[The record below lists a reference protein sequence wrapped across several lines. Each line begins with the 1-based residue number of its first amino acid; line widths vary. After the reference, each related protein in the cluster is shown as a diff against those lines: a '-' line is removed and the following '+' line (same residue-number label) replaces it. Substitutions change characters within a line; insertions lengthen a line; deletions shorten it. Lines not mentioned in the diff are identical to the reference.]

1 MKFMNMPTVPVVCCD
16 SCLEPFVLTG
26 DDANGANGA
35 AAVDVVTVVS
45 VEQIVAAG
53 WLVSPAGDLTCPNC
67 LCY

>member
-1 MKFMNMPTVPVVCCD
+1 MKFMNMSTVPVVCCD

-26 DDANGANGA
+26 DDANGA
-35 AAVDVVTVVS
+35 AVDVVNVD
-45 VEQIVAAG
+45 QIVAAG